1 MNVSITSLACFDARR
16 TCGAALDASGGS
28 AHECLDKK
36 KHGHV
41 KCAYW
46 KPCRLSAH
54 TFLSLLKMPRVRK
67 KDKRI
72 CFLESWC
79 DASSRCGTW
88 CVCQICTWRWGVVL
102 GWEKSMAMP
111 NLHTKTLSWLCS
123 HFSLFIEDAKNEK
136 QPDKRIFFLAH
147 GFWREGETRSTF
159 WLKDFVC

>member
-28 AHECLDKK
+28 AHECLD
-36 KHGHV
+36 V
-41 KCAYW
+41 KNMAMSNVHIDN
-46 KPCRLSAH
+46 PVV
-54 TFLSLLKMPRVRK
+54 SLLTLFSLYWRCQEWEK

-111 NLHTKTLSWLCS
+111 NLHMKTLSWLCS

-159 WLKDFVC
+159 GLKDFVC